1 MKQYTITK
9 LTLYDNNHS
18 YITFNAFYW
27 YPLLKEI
34 QENTTPTMA
43 CKRLVKKNKSQINKH
58 LRKK

>member
-1 MKQYTITK
+1 MKIKTIL

-18 YITFNAFYW
+18 YNTFNAFCC

-43 CKRLVKKNKSQINKH
+43 CKKLVKNNKNQITKQ
-58 LRKK
+58 